1 MDKDILQDIEN
12 NLVEEFENSK
22 VSELIKEN
30 PDILKDYPVLE
41 VEYNSDG
48 TKKSLYSLA
57 SEKDIKETQ
66 IKSDENELDFK
77 YSQNT
82 LSEEEYKKQ
91 KKELEDKLN
100 EQNRVYVD
108 IIFDIINNEDLNVI
122 KEEIKSSNLNEIDL
136 KRLASSLSSIAES
149 KIDDFQKNNKEFRI
163 DRVSYWNYKY
173 DKIAKG
179 YEKARELESF
189 ILNLI

>member
-163 DRVSYWNYKY
+163 DRVWYWNYKY